1 MMHMHKELRYFND
14 NEFTE
19 TACNSRDGLHVIEQ
33 NSACYRHL
41 IMSGS
46 KKYKADL
53 LQ

>member
-14 NEFTE
+14 NECTE